1 MKLMD
6 IINEENK
13 PKYEFGCAMLYF
25 AFPEMKY
32 IHGMIDPNDVYTEE
46 EDGSFGLETEPHTT
60 LLYGLHDGVSIDDV
74 NNVLN
79 KHTYPSCKVHNPS
92 LFKNKQYDVL
102 KFDVEG
108 DSLHDAN
115 GELRGYPHTNDYP
128 DYHPH
133 LTVAYLKPGTGNKYI
148 RKMIGLNYELTPQ
161 HAVYS
166 QPNGE
171 KTKIKINVD

>member
-25 AFPEMKY
+25 SFPEMKY
-32 IHGMIDPNDVYTEE
+32 IHGMIDPKDVYTEK

-60 LLYGLHDGVSIDDV
+60 LLFGLHDDVSLDDV
-74 NNVLN
+74 KNVIN
-79 KHTYPSCKVHNPS
+79 KREYKTCNVFNPS
-92 LFKNKQYDVL
+92 LFENEKYDVL

-108 DSLHDAN
+108 ENLHDTN
-115 GELRGYPHTNDYP
+115 GDLKEFPHTTSYP

-133 LTVAYLKPGTGNKYI
+133 LTVAYLKPGMGKKYL
-148 RKMIGLNYELTPQ
+148 RKMTGLNYELTPQ

-166 QPNGE
+166 QPNGD
-171 KTKIKINVD
+171 KTKIKIKVG

>member
-25 AFPEMKY
+25 TFPEMRY
-32 IHGMIDPNDVYTEE
+32 IHGMNDPNDIYTEE

-60 LLYGLHDGVSIDDV
+60 LLFGLHDDVSLDDV
-74 NNVLN
+74 KNVIN
-79 KHTYPSCKVHNPS
+79 KREYKPCKVFNPS
-92 LFKNKQYDVL
+92 LFENEKYDVL

-108 DSLHDAN
+108 ENLHDTN
-115 GELRGYPHTNDYP
+115 GDLKEFPHTTSYP

-133 LTVAYLKPGTGNKYI
+133 LTVAYLKPGTGKKYL
-148 RKMIGLNYELTPQ
+148 RKMTGLNYKLTPEY
-161 HAVYS
+161 AVYS
-166 QPNGE
+166 QPSGD
-171 KTKIKINVD
+171 KTKIKIKVG